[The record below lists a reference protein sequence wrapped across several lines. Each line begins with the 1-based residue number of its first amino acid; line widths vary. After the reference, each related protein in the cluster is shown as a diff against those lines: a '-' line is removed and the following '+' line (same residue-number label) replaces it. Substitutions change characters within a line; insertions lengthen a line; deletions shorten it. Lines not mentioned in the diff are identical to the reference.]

1 MGREGQAGH
10 ALVLL
15 LGMEQ
20 AGFSSD
26 AACDAS
32 LHTAKSFSAHPQKT
46 QLPLVLPAPMCPDGT
61 APCVPNGTISHE
73 PCRVVYG
80 DRDVQHTLRR
90 LAETVDLQQLLRM
103 ASGSGMPEPP
113 AVRVLF

>member
-1 MGREGQAGH
+1 
-10 ALVLL
+10 
-15 LGMEQ
+15 
-20 AGFSSD
+20 
-26 AACDAS
+26 
-32 LHTAKSFSAHPQKT
+32 
-46 QLPLVLPAPMCPDGT
+46 
-61 APCVPNGTISHE
+61 
-73 PCRVVYG
+73 VYG